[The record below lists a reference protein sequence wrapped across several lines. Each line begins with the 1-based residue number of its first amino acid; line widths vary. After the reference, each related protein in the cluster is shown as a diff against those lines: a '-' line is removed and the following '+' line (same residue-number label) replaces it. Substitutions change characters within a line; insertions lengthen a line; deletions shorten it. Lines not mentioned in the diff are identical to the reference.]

1 MSELKRAKKASNEE
15 VDAFLKGSDPQE
27 HIIKIECGYDDSKAT
42 VIWRDENFQKHYSL
56 QDFYPFCW
64 AKQEAGRLMFGGDR
78 TKLKL
83 EMVNRGISCKGLI
96 VANEDGEVPERM
108 ANGYRVLFYATRPMS
123 NKEFSKFFDDA
134 KVPLK
139 PKERD
144 KTYGKNLYK
153 TCAPNEQFMIAT
165 GKRLFKGYES
175 YDDLLRMQF
184 DIETTGLDKKHDLID
199 QIGVRTNKGFEKII
213 QVDGDTLDEK
223 LENGRKAI
231 NEMFDDIDEI
241 DPDVIAGYNSEDFD
255 FEFYD
260 VFLREHFGVEM
271 ADETKRRTL
280 KNGCYK
286 KKQQSVLKLGGEM
299 EYYYPTVIWGK
310 HITDCLFSVRRAQ
323 ALDSNMK
330 KATLKYVTKYSK
342 INKKNRVYVPGKL
355 ITETWN
361 ITEPVFAFNNNNGDW
376 YRVTETHPLKDGYE
390 MQTGRY
396 IVQRYLL
403 DDIWETDK
411 VELRYNESNFLVGK
425 MLPVNFERMCTMGTA
440 TIWKYIMMA
449 WSYEH
454 ELAIPLET
462 SSRSF
467 TGGLSRL
474 LTVGYIPNV
483 QKLDYNSLYPSI
495 ILSFGIKSPIDISGA
510 MPAMLEYILTQR
522 EYFKGLK
529 GDYGK
534 QAKKYGKQYD
544 EELEQLRQIEEY
556 MGLDDK
562 AFAVAIANNDH
573 LRLLKEKQEEASAL
587 STRNDK
593 MQLPL
598 KITGNAYFGSF
609 GSGGGVFPWS
619 DIDCAEETTCCGR
632 QMLRLMLKWFTD
644 LGYQGIVCDTDG
656 MNFKQPPKFRY
667 TEENPYISPGLNRN
681 TKKGEKYVGP
691 WADLAEFND
700 LFMRVKNGLDIDEF
714 VPSSCYLARKNY
726 MDLLDVEKQ
735 TVKLVGNTIKS
746 KKMPIYIEKFVD
758 DVVRD
763 LLNDR
768 GYEYLEK
775 YYNKIEE
782 IYNLRIPLKDI
793 ATVGKIKTSIEEYK
807 KNCNERTKS
816 GSKKARQ
823 AWYELA
829 IKHGLDVHM
838 GDSIYYINTGTKKGD
853 SDVKRVTHYYE
864 MIDGVK
870 TDVTKQYE
878 KEWGAVKKQAKLGD
892 AEALYK
898 IYGGDTTKKKTLNL
912 ENYIKMYH
920 PNVFDEDEIIFNCVM
935 LPNSVVEDEE
945 DHFCDEDFEYNVAKY
960 IEMFNNRIK
969 PHLVCFDKKIRMK
982 QVKNKKGELVEE
994 NNIIITNPKD
1004 RKQFTHE
1011 ETKLVSGQPYKESD
1025 QDTYEQLMTMEDKEI
1040 RFWLSVDKEPVYW
1053 RECGMNWEEIKKE
1066 YLDRMEM
1073 LKRDGIREEVE
1084 LYKKIAKGVSESDI
1098 DALIIDGVIPDGILD
1113 FCDFDPST
1121 GSFISKKWNIKIGVI
1136 YDIIDKDYGESGE
1149 IDEDDTN
1156 LQKFFNTKSI
1166 DTEMLQ

>member
-1 MSELKRAKKASNEE
+1 MAELKRAKKASNEE
-15 VDAFLKGSDPQE
+15 VDAFLKGTDPQE
-27 HIIKIECGYDDSKAT
+27 HIIKIECGYDDKQAT
-42 VIWRDENFQKHYSL
+42 VIWRDENFQKHYT
-56 QDFYPFCW
+56 QEPFYPFCW

-78 TKLKL
+78 VRLKL
-83 EMVNRGISCKGLI
+83 EMQARGINCKGLI
-96 VANEDGEVPERM
+96 VANENGEVPERM
-108 ANGYRVLFYATRPMS
+108 ANGYRVLFYAERPMS

-139 PKERD
+139 PKEKD

-175 YDDLLRMQF
+175 YDDILRMQF
-184 DIETTGLDKKHDLID
+184 DIETTGLDKKRDLID
-199 QIGVRTNKGFEKII
+199 QIGIRTNKGFEKII
-213 QVDGDTLDEK
+213 EIEGDTVEEK

-231 NEMFDDIDEI
+231 NEMFDIVDEI
-241 DPDVIAGYNSEDFD
+241 DPDVIAGYNSEGFD

-260 VFLREHFGVEM
+260 VFLREHFGAEM
-271 ADETKRRTL
+271 VDETKRTTL
-280 KNGCYK
+280 RNGCYK

-342 INKKNRVYVPGKL
+342 INKKNRVYVPGKI
-355 ITETWN
+355 ITDTWN
-361 ITEPVFAFNNNNGDW
+361 IIDPVFAFNDKNGDW
-376 YRVTETHPLKDGYE
+376 YRVSDSRPLKEGYE
-390 MQTGRY
+390 MKSGRY

-454 ELAIPLET
+454 DLAIPLET

-529 GDYGK
+529 SDYGK
-534 QAKKYGKQYD
+534 QAEKYGKQYD

-556 MGLDDK
+556 MGLDET
-562 AFAVAIANNDH
+562 AFTNAIANNDH
-573 LRLLKEKQEEASAL
+573 LRILKDKQEEAAAL

-667 TEENPYISPGLNRN
+667 TKEHPYVSTGMNRN
-681 TKKGEKYVGP
+681 TVKGKEYEGP

-726 MDLLDVEKQ
+726 MDLLNVEKQ

-793 ATVGKIKTSIEEYK
+793 ATVGKIKTSIEDYK

-829 IKHGLDVHM
+829 IKHNLDVHM

-864 MIDGVK
+864 TVDGMK
-870 TDVTKQYE
+870 TDVTKKYE
-878 KEWGAVKKQAKLGD
+878 KEWNATKKAAKLGE
-892 AEALYK
+892 AEAVSR
-898 IYGGDTTKKKTLNL
+898 IYAGDPSKKKALNL
-912 ENYIKMYH
+912 ENYIKMYY
-920 PNVFDEDEIIFNCVM
+920 PNVWDEDEIIFNCVM

-945 DHFCDEDFEYNVAKY
+945 DHYCDDDFEYNVAKY

-982 QVKNKKGELVEE
+982 QVMNKKGEIVEE

-1004 RKQFTHE
+1004 RKQFTRE
-1011 ETKLVSGQPYKESD
+1011 ETKLVSGQPYKETD
-1025 QDTYEQLMTMEDKEI
+1025 QDTYDQLMTMEDKEI
-1040 RFWLSVDKEPVYW
+1040 RFWISVDKEPVYW
-1053 RECGMNWEEIKKE
+1053 RECGMDWEQIKKE
-1066 YLDRMEM
+1066 YLERMEI
-1073 LKRDGIREEVE
+1073 LKQDGIRDEVE
-1084 LYKKIAKGVSESDI
+1084 LYNKIISKVTESDV
-1098 DALIIDGVIPDGILD
+1098 DALIVDGVIPEGILD
-1113 FCDFDPST
+1113 FCDFDAAT
-1121 GSFISKKWNIKIGVI
+1121 GSFLSKKWNIKIGTI
-1136 YDIIDKDYGESGE
+1136 YDMLDEKIVIEND
-1149 IDEDDTN
+1149 DEDEDIE
-1156 LQKFFNTKSI
+1156 LQKIFHNKPI
-1166 DTEMLQ
+1166 DIEMLQ